1 MVPSGYESDVIQWG
15 LRLFDGDSVL
25 NSGYYGEMTAVDD
38 HYPGNYYRDHY
49 NLEPTCVENDEI
61 IARTLQEN
69 LSHLSITDSSR
80 CPIERDEQLR
90 GSIYTTAWHN
100 PFPRNNSSERVSVQ
114 EDIETMDPSSSCSSP
129 GDEDFSYL
137 YAVDGEE
144 FWRFNQMIPVPHVP
158 RINGEIPSVD
168 EAASDHE
175 RLLNRL
181 QVYDFVERKVQGDGN
196 CQFRALSDQLY
207 GTPDNHELVR
217 QKVVNQLMS
226 HPEIYEGYVPMAYDD
241 YLEKMSRNGEWGDHV
256 TLQAAVDSYC
266 VQIFLITSFKDTCCI
281 EILPNS
287 EKTKGVVCLN
297 TVSRIIVFY
306 SLVLFV
312 IFHCFQVYL
321 HGIIGSGPAFIFPP
335 RRFDGFCD
343 WLYYAFA
350 VIFLSFWAEVHYN
363 SIHPQGGVP
372 STGDSPPSELRKKKR
387 WWKFGNKH

>member
-1 MVPSGYESDVIQWG
+1 MVPSGYEADVIGWG
-15 LRLFDGDSVL
+15 RRLFDDDSVF
-25 NSGYYGEMTAVDD
+25 NSGYYGEMTTVDD

-49 NLEPTCVENDEI
+49 NLEQNSVENDEI

-69 LSHLSITDSSR
+69 LSQLSITDSSR
-80 CPIERDEQLR
+80 YPVEREEPLQE
-90 GSIYTTAWHN
+90 SMYTIGWQN
-100 PFPRNNSSERVSVQ
+100 SFPRNNNSVLIVESISSPE
-114 EDIETMDPSSSCSSP
+114 EDFETHDPPSSCSSL
-129 GDEDFSYL
+129 GDENFYSH
-137 YAVDGEE
+137 AVDGEE
-144 FWRFNQMIPVPHVP
+144 LWRFNQMIPVPHVP

-217 QKVVNQLMS
+217 QKVVDQLMS
-226 HPEIYEGYVPMAYDD
+226 HPEVYEGYVPMAYVD

-256 TLQAAVDSYC
+256 TLQAAVDSYG
-266 VQIFLITSFKDTCCI
+266 VRIFVITSFKDTCCI

-287 EKTKGVVCLN
+287 QKTKG
-297 TVSRIIVFY
+297 
-306 SLVLFV
+306 
-312 IFHCFQVYL
+312 
-321 HGIIGSGPAFIFPP
+321 
-335 RRFDGFCD
+335 
-343 WLYYAFA
+343 

-363 SIHPQGGVP
+363 SIHPQGGMP
-372 STGDSPPSELRKKKR
+372 STGDSPPCELRKKKR

>member
-15 LRLFDGDSVL
+15 LRLFDGDSVF

-38 HYPGNYYRDHY
+38 YYPGNYYRDHY
-49 NLEPTCVENDEI
+49 NLEHTCVENDEI

-80 CPIERDEQLR
+80 CPFEREDQLR
-90 GSIYTTAWHN
+90 GPIYTTAWNN
-100 PFPRNNSSERVSVQ
+100 PFPRNNNSSESISVE

-137 YAVDGEE
+137 YALDGEE
-144 FWRFNQMIPVPHVP
+144 LWRFNQVIPVPHVP

-175 RLLNRL
+175 RLLDRL

-217 QKVVNQLMS
+217 QKVVNQLMA
-226 HPEIYEGYVPMAYDD
+226 HPEIYEGYVPMAYDE

-256 TLQAAVDSYC
+256 TLQAAVDSYD
-266 VQIFLITSFKDTCCI
+266 VQIFVLTSFKDNCCI

-287 EKTKGVVCLN
+287 QKTKG
-297 TVSRIIVFY
+297 
-306 SLVLFV
+306 
-312 IFHCFQVYL
+312 
-321 HGIIGSGPAFIFPP
+321 
-335 RRFDGFCD
+335 
-343 WLYYAFA
+343 

-363 SIHPQGGVP
+363 SIHPQGGMP

>member
-1 MVPSGYESDVIQWG
+1 MGYESEDVIRWG
-15 LRLFDGDSVL
+15 LRLFDGDSAF
-25 NSGYYGEMTAVDD
+25 NSGYYGETTAVDD

-49 NLEPTCVENDEI
+49 NLESTCVENDEI

-69 LSHLSITDSSR
+69 LTQLSIAESSG
-80 CPIERDEQLR
+80 CPIEREEQLQA
-90 GSIYTTAWHN
+90 SIYTTDWHN
-100 PFPRNNSSERVSVQ
+100 QFQRNNSSESISVE
-114 EDIETMDPSSSCSSP
+114 EDAETRDPSSSCSSP
-129 GDEDFSYL
+129 GDEDFL
-137 YAVDGEE
+137 YSHEVDGEE

-226 HPEIYEGYVPMAYDD
+226 HPEIYEGYVPMAYDE

-256 TLQAAVDSYC
+256 TLQAAVDSYG
-266 VQIFLITSFKDTCCI
+266 VRIFVITSFKDTCCV

-287 EKTKGVVCLN
+287 QKTKG
-297 TVSRIIVFY
+297 
-306 SLVLFV
+306 
-312 IFHCFQVYL
+312 
-321 HGIIGSGPAFIFPP
+321 
-335 RRFDGFCD
+335 
-343 WLYYAFA
+343 

-363 SIHPQGGVP
+363 SIHPQGGMP
-372 STGDSPPSELRKKKR
+372 SAGDSPPSELRKKKK